1 MIWLLLV
8 ILAVLV
14 LFEMPIVFALP
25 ASALMYLFI
34 TDSIP
39 PMLVVQRVASGLE
52 SYVLLAIPL
61 FIFAGN
67 LFNSAGIATRIFD
80 FASACVGHIR
90 GSLGHVNIVAS
101 VIFSGMS
108 GVAQADAAGLGA
120 VEVREMKKRG
130 FTAEFSAAITAV
142 SSIIGPIIPPSGIM
156 IIYAVL
162 ANVSVPDLFLAG
174 IVPGVLMSLFLMVF
188 VYWLA
193 KTDRIVAPVV
203 PRKTLVEIGLSFWRA
218 LPALA
223 APVFL
228 IAGILSGFATPTQL
242 GALTVVYATFLG
254 FLTRDL
260 TISRLWGSIQDTVVT
275 CGVLVFII
283 AAATPFSA
291 ILALEGVPQ
300 QLASLLLSISEN
312 PLIVLLIVN
321 IALLIFGMVMD
332 TTAILLVAVPVL
344 VPVMTA
350 LGVDPVHFGIIMVI
364 NLLIGTLTPPFGILL
379 FVMSEVAKVEYKPL
393 LRQIAPFYI
402 PLFLFLIVIT
412 YLPALT
418 LSLPNYIF
426 GR

>member
-8 ILAVLV
+8 ILAALV
-14 LFEMPIVFALP
+14 LLEMPIAFALP
-25 ASALMYLFI
+25 AATLLYLFF
-34 TDSIP
+34 TDSVP

-61 FIFAGN
+61 FILAGN
-67 LFNSAGIATRIFD
+67 LFNSAGIASRIFD

-90 GSLGHVNIVAS
+90 GSLAHVNIVAS

-108 GVAQADAAGLGA
+108 GIAQADAAGLGA
-120 VEVREMKKRG
+120 VEVREMKRRG

-142 SSIIGPIIPPSGIM
+142 SSTIGPIIPPSGIM

-174 IVPGVLMSLFLMVF
+174 IVPGVIMSVFLMGF

-193 KTDRIVAPVV
+193 RTERIEAPVM
-203 PRKTLVEIGLSFWRA
+203 RRRTMSEIGPAFVRA

-223 APVFL
+223 APVLL
-228 IAGILSGFATPTQL
+228 IGGILLGFATPTQL
-242 GALTVVYATFLG
+242 GALTAVYAILIG
-254 FLTRDL
+254 FATRELTL
-260 TISRLWGSIQDTVVT
+260 SLLWEAVRNTVVT

-300 QLASLLLSISEN
+300 QLAGLLLAVSEN
-312 PLIVLLIVN
+312 PWVILLILN
-321 IALLIFGMVMD
+321 IALLVFGCVMD

-344 VPVMTA
+344 VPVLKT
-350 LGVDPVHFGIIMVI
+350 LGIDPVHFGVIMVV

-379 FVMSEVAKVEYKPL
+379 FVMTEVAKVEYRPL
-393 LRQIAPFYI
+393 LRATAPFYI
-402 PLFLFLIVIT
+402 PLFAFLILIT
-412 YLPALT
+412 YWPD
-418 LSLPNYIF
+418 LSLALPNFIF

>member
-300 QLASLLLSISEN
+300 QLASLLLSIREN
-312 PLIVLLIVN
+312 PLIFLLIVN

>member
-174 IVPGVLMSLFLMVF
+174 IVPGVLMSLFLMLF

>member
-1 MIWLLLV
+1 
-8 ILAVLV
+8 
-14 LFEMPIVFALP
+14 
-25 ASALMYLFI
+25 
-34 TDSIP
+34 
-39 PMLVVQRVASGLE
+39 
-52 SYVLLAIPL
+52 
-61 FIFAGN
+61 
-67 LFNSAGIATRIFD
+67 
-80 FASACVGHIR
+80 
-90 GSLGHVNIVAS
+90 
-101 VIFSGMS
+101 
-108 GVAQADAAGLGA
+108 
-120 VEVREMKKRG
+120 
-130 FTAEFSAAITAV
+130 
-142 SSIIGPIIPPSGIM
+142 
-156 IIYAVL
+156 
-162 ANVSVPDLFLAG
+162 
-174 IVPGVLMSLFLMVF
+174 MSLFLMVF

-228 IAGILSGFATPTQL
+228 IAGIMSGFATPTQL

>member
-1 MIWLLLV
+1 
-8 ILAVLV
+8 
-14 LFEMPIVFALP
+14 MPIVFALP
-25 ASALMYLFI
+25 TSALVYLII
-34 TDSIP
+34 TDSFP

-67 LFNSAGIATRIFD
+67 LFNAAGISTRIFD
-80 FASACVGHIR
+80 FAAACVGHIR
-90 GSLGHVNIVAS
+90 GSLAHVNIFAS

-130 FTAEFSAAITAV
+130 FSPEFSAAITAV

-162 ANVSVPDLFLAG
+162 ADVSVPDLFLAG
-174 IVPGVLMSLFLMVF
+174 IVPGILMALFLMIF

-193 KTDRIVAPVV
+193 KTDRIEAP
-203 PRKTLVEIGLSFWRA
+203 LVSKKGPSEIGFAFWRA

-228 IAGILSGFATPTQL
+228 ISGILLGFATPTQL
-242 GALTVVYATFLG
+242 GALTVIYAIFLG
-254 FLTRDL
+254 ITTGELKLNYFWKSTKE
-260 TISRLWGSIQDTVVT
+260 TIVT
-275 CGVLVFII
+275 CGALVFII

-291 ILALEGVPQ
+291 ILALEGIPQ
-300 QLASLLLSISEN
+300 QLAEVLLSISDN
-312 PLIVLLIVN
+312 PLVILLLVN

-344 VPVMTA
+344 VPA
-350 LGVDPVHFGIIMVI
+350 LKTLGIDPVHFGIVMVI
-364 NLLIGTLTPPFGILL
+364 NLLIGTLTPPFGVLI
-379 FVMSEVAKVEYKPL
+379 FVMTEVAKVKYRPL
-393 LRQIAPFYI
+393 LRQIAPFYL
-402 PLFLFLIVIT
+402 PLIIFLIIVT
-412 YLPALT
+412 YFPSLSLSLPALV
-418 LSLPNYIF
+418 F
-426 GR
+426 DR

>member
-1 MIWLLLV
+1 
-8 ILAVLV
+8 
-14 LFEMPIVFALP
+14 
-25 ASALMYLFI
+25 
-34 TDSIP
+34 
-39 PMLVVQRVASGLE
+39 
-52 SYVLLAIPL
+52 
-61 FIFAGN
+61 
-67 LFNSAGIATRIFD
+67 
-80 FASACVGHIR
+80 
-90 GSLGHVNIVAS
+90 
-101 VIFSGMS
+101 MS

-228 IAGILSGFATPTQL
+228 IAGIMSGFATPTQL

>member
-1 MIWLLLV
+1 M
-8 ILAVLV
+8 A
-14 LFEMPIVFALP
+14 
-25 ASALMYLFI
+25 
-34 TDSIP
+34 
-39 PMLVVQRVASGLE
+39 Q
-52 SYVLLAIPL
+52 
-61 FIFAGN
+61 
-67 LFNSAGIATRIFD
+67 
-80 FASACVGHIR
+80 IR
-90 GSLGHVNIVAS
+90 
-101 VIFSGMS
+101 
-108 GVAQADAAGLGA
+108 
-120 VEVREMKKRG
+120 
-130 FTAEFSAAITAV
+130 
-142 SSIIGPIIPPSGIM
+142 
-156 IIYAVL
+156 
-162 ANVSVPDLFLAG
+162 
-174 IVPGVLMSLFLMVF
+174 
-188 VYWLA
+188 
-193 KTDRIVAPVV
+193 
-203 PRKTLVEIGLSFWRA
+203 
-218 LPALA
+218 
-223 APVFL
+223 
-228 IAGILSGFATPTQL
+228 
-242 GALTVVYATFLG
+242 TF
-254 FLTRDL
+254 
-260 TISRLWGSIQDTVVT
+260 
-275 CGVLVFII
+275 LVFII

>member
-25 ASALMYLFI
+25 ASALMYLFL

-312 PLIVLLIVN
+312 PLIAQLIVN